1 MKSKFNLTSIIPFA
15 VFVLFFGFFTA
26 LTGGNLITRYNLMII
41 LQQSI
46 PLIIG
51 GLGMI
56 FVIAIGSIDLSM
68 GAAAA
73 LAGTI
78 STIMVNKYGF
88 IWLFPAAMLTGLLVG
103 LFNGISVSRLKIPS
117 FMATL
122 SLLIGLRGLVNVLIG
137 SQVLF
142 ATKEMLAV
150 KNYQY
155 LICIVLIIIMGYL
168 FKYTRV
174 GHLAKAIGEN
184 EIAVE
189 HVGISFK
196 NVKLIAFVLSGLMA
210 GIVGIFIT
218 INVGGAN
225 QQMGNFFELRVLM
238 AIFVGGV
245 PVQGGMQAKLY
256 KLIIGAPT
264 IIIMENGLVLL
275 GIGGEIYQA
284 IQGAILVLLVALTMI
299 LNKRSEMRSIKAA
312 EEALKAAETA

>member
-1 MKSKFNLTSIIPFA
+1 MKNKVNPTSIIPFA
-15 VFVLFFGFFTA
+15 VFLLFFGVFTA
-26 LTGGNLITRYNLMII
+26 LTRGNLVSSYNLMII
-41 LQQSI
+41 VQQSI

-56 FVIAIGSIDLSM
+56 FVVALGSIDLSM

-78 STIMVNKYGF
+78 STVVVIRYGF
-88 IWLFPAAMLTGLLVG
+88 IWLFPAALLTGLIVG
-103 LFNGISVSRLKIPS
+103 LFNGLSVSRLKIPS

-122 SLLIGLRGLVNVLIG
+122 SLLIGLRGLVNVIIG

-150 KNYQY
+150 KKYQY
-155 LICIVLIIIMGYL
+155 LICLALIVIMGYL
-168 FKYTRV
+168 FKFTRV
-174 GHLAKAIGEN
+174 GHFAKAIGEN
-184 EIAVE
+184 EVAVE

-196 NVKLIAFVLSGLMA
+196 NVKLLAFVLSGLMA
-210 GIVGIFIT
+210 GIVGIFLT

-225 QQMGNFFELRVLM
+225 NQMGSFFELRVLM

-245 PVQGGMQAKLY
+245 PVNGGMQAKLY

-264 IIIMENGLVLL
+264 IIIMENGLILL

-284 IQGAILVLLVALTMI
+284 IQGAILVLLVALTLL
-299 LNKRSEMRSIKAA
+299 LNKRAEMRSIKAA
-312 EEALKAAETA
+312 EEALKVMEKA